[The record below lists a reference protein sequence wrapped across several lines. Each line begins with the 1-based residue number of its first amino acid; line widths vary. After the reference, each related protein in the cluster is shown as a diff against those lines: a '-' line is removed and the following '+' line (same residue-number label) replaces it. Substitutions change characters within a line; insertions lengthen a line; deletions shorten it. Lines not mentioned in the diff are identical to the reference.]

1 MRKDRARF
9 MPSPVL
15 DNIYDMIAD
24 HIAVAANEDIYD
36 RDIISIIVDYL
47 DSTPLVRQLLW
58 EDYRNGADNGG
69 MLIVC
74 WMEQGL
80 LRCEHFL
87 YIDNKENY

>member
-1 MRKDRARF
+1 MRKDGARF
-9 MPSPVL
+9 IPSIVL

-24 HIAVAANEDIYD
+24 NIVVAANEDIYD

-58 EDYRNGADNGG
+58 EDYRNDTDDGG

-74 WMEQGL
+74 WTEKGL
-80 LRCEHFL
+80 LHCEQFK
-87 YIDNKENY
+87 YRDNMED